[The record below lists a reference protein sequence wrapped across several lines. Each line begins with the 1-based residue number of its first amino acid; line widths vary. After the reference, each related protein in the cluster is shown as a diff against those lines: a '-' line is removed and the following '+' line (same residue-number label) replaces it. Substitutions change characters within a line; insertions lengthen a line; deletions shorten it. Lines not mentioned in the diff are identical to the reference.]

1 MSEAKRSKIPEL
13 PSFKAVYIQALED
26 VLALPKVKFGNMIR
40 VKDVKELLREASEIL
55 KTSADS

>member
-55 KTSADS
+55 